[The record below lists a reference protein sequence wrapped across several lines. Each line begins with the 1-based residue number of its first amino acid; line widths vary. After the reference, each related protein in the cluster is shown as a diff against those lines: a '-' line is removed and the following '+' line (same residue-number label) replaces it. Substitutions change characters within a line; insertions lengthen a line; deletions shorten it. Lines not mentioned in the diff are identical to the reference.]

1 MSARPKL
8 DRLPRTP
15 RLGFVGLGW
24 IGRKRL
30 DAVAASGA
38 VEVAALADADSA
50 RIDDAKQAYADAHVS
65 PSLDALLDQEL
76 DGVVIATPNGS
87 HAEQVVA
94 CLKRGLP
101 VFCQKPLATSAAD
114 TQRVIEA
121 ARDADRLLATDFSY
135 RHVQGM
141 ARLREIL
148 RAGELGEVLSMD
160 LVFHNAYGP
169 SKQWCHDRAQAGGGC
184 LLDLG
189 VHLVDLALWLQGS
202 AELRVVS
209 SRMFA
214 QGSVRRA
221 GSSAIEDLA
230 YVELQ
235 QSNGGIVRIACSW
248 HANIGCDAIIRADIH
263 AQRGGASWYNV
274 NHSFVDFN
282 LEMFRGTE
290 RECIG
295 ASRDDWGPGALLQW
309 IEQLRRD
316 PSFDSAAWDILAGAG
331 LIEEA
336 YAA

>member
-1 MSARPKL
+1 MSARPKVE
-8 DRLPRTP
+8 RLPRPP

-30 DAVAASGA
+30 DAVAATGA
-38 VEVAALADADSA
+38 VKVAALADADSD
-50 RIDDAKQAYADAHVS
+50 RVEDAKQTYADAQVS
-65 PSLDALLDQEL
+65 SSLDALLDQDL
-76 DGVVIATPNGS
+76 DGVVIATPNGA

-101 VFCQKPLATSAAD
+101 VFCQKPLATTRAD
-114 TQRVIEA
+114 TQRVIET
-121 ARDADRLLATDFSY
+121 ARDANRLLATDFSY

-141 ARLREIL
+141 SRLREIL
-148 RAGELGEVLSMD
+148 RTGELGEVLSMD

-169 SKQWCHDRAQAGGGC
+169 SKQWCYDPDQAGGGC

-189 VHLVDLALWLQGS
+189 VHLIDLALWLQNS
-202 AELRVVS
+202 PELRVVS
-209 SRMFA
+209 SRLFA
-214 QGSVRRA
+214 QGSVRHAR
-221 GSSAIEDLA
+221 STAIEDLA

-282 LEMFRGTE
+282 LEVFRGTQ

-309 IEQLRRD
+309 VEQLRRD
-316 PSFDSAAWDILAGAG
+316 PSFDSGAWEILSGAR